1 MNVYVYT
8 LGCRVNQCESEAVAQ
23 AFSEKGHNVVKD
35 YIKADL
41 ILVNTCT
48 VTAKAEQKARRM
60 IRLFS
65 SAAVTIVSGC
75 YAIAGSSVLEKL
87 GTRVVVLPLS
97 RKAELLRLPDSLE
110 GVPSEDLLYAVRD
123 FCSEKKSFS
132 TSVFDFKAA
141 DFAFHSRSF
150 LKIQD
155 GCDNNCGYCRV
166 HVARGPSHSL
176 DASEVVRRALEIEKH
191 GYHEIVLTGVNLTMY
206 DHEGK
211 GLGGLL
217 EKLLPQLSVDT
228 RIRLSSMEPDHVDD
242 RLLDQMGNF
251 RMQSHFHIPVQS
263 ASDKV
268 LKRVG
273 RTYESSYLDYI
284 VKRLREV
291 KDDPFLG
298 CDIITGLP
306 AEGDEEFEETRAFLE
321 RNAFSAV
328 HVFPF
333 SPRPDTPLFNARDK
347 APESVRDARAAIL
360 RTLSENSKKAYAER
374 QVGRSLEAIIE
385 EKTRGKWY
393 ATTGNYL
400 RVEVSG
406 VDDSYRC
413 GDLIKVKM
421 TGADKA
427 ELEK

>member
-23 AFSEKGHNVVKD
+23 AFTENGSTVVKSYD
-35 YIKADL
+35 QADL
-41 ILVNTCT
+41 IIVNTCT

-65 SAAVTIVSGC
+65 NSAVTIVSGC
-75 YAIAGSSVLEKL
+75 YALDGSDELEKL
-87 GTRVVVLPLS
+87 GSRVIVLPLS
-97 RKAELLRLPDSLE
+97 RKAELLRLPKALE
-110 GVPSEDLLYAVRD
+110 HSSSDTLLSDVRS
-123 FCSEKKSFS
+123 FCSEKKSFQ
-132 TSVFDFKAA
+132 TSVFDFSAA
-141 DFAFHSRSF
+141 DFAYHSRSF

-155 GCDNNCGYCRV
+155 GCDNSCGYCRV
-166 HVARGPSHSL
+166 HVARGPSRSL
-176 DASEVVRRALEIEKH
+176 DADEVVRRALEIEKH

-206 DHEGK
+206 DHGGK

-217 EKLLPQLSVDT
+217 EKLLPALGQDI

-242 RLLDQMGNF
+242 RLLDQMADF

-268 LKRVG
+268 LERVG
-273 RTYESSYLDYI
+273 RTYGSSHLEYI

-291 KDDPFLG
+291 KEDPFLG
-298 CDIITGLP
+298 CDVITGLP
-306 AEGDEEFEETRAFLE
+306 AEGDEEFEITRSFLE
-321 RNAFSAV
+321 RNDFSAI

-333 SPRPDTPLFNARDK
+333 SPRPDTALFDARDRV
-347 APESVRDARAAIL
+347 PESVRDQRAAIL
-360 RTLSENSKKAYAER
+360 RSLSETSRVAYANR
-374 QVGRSLEAIIE
+374 QIGRTLEAIIE
-385 EKTRGKWY
+385 EKSRGKWY

-400 RVEVSG
+400 RVEVLG
-406 VDDSYRC
+406 LDDSFRC

-421 TGADKA
+421 TAADKA
-427 ELEK
+427 VLEK

>member
-1 MNVYVYT
+1 MNLFVYT

-23 AFSEKGHNVVKD
+23 AFVKSSDNVVKD
-35 YIKADL
+35 YRDADL
-41 ILVNTCT
+41 IIVNTCT

-65 SAAVTIVSGC
+65 RTAPVLVSGC
-75 YAIAGSSVLEKL
+75 YAVKGSHGLEEL
-87 GTRVVVLPLS
+87 GEKVVVLPLE
-97 RKAELLRLPDSLE
+97 RKAELLRLPEFLAGKSDIYE
-110 GVPSEDLLYAVRD
+110 AVND
-123 FCSEKKSFS
+123 FCSESRVKDY
-132 TSVFDFKAA
+132 SVFDFSAA
-141 DFAFHSRSF
+141 DFAYHSRSY

-166 HVARGPSHSL
+166 HIARGPSKSL
-176 DASEVVRRALEIEKH
+176 DAESVIRRALEIEKH

-217 EKLLPQLSVDT
+217 EKLLPRLGQDI

-242 RLLDQMGNF
+242 RLLDQMSDF
-251 RMQSHFHIPVQS
+251 RMQPHFHIPVQS

-284 VKRLREV
+284 IGRLREV

-298 CDIITGLP
+298 CDVITGLP
-306 AEGDEEFEETRAFLE
+306 GEGDEEFEMTRSFLE
-321 RNAFSAV
+321 RNRFSAV

-333 SPRPDTPLFNARDK
+333 SPRPETPLFDARDRV
-347 APESVRDARAAIL
+347 PEYIRDERAAIL
-360 RTLSENSKKAYAER
+360 RKLSEESKASYARAQE
-374 QVGRSLEAIIE
+374 GKILEAILE
-385 EKTRGKWY
+385 EKTRGQWY

-400 RVEVSG
+400 RVHVQEAGEEVK
-406 VDDSYRC
+406 C
-413 GDLIKVKM
+413 GDLIRVRM
-421 TGADKA
+421 LSGNEAQQV
-427 ELEK
+427 